1 MTTTGVTSPSAE
13 VSGVLSLSPFSASKV
28 SPSPILALTLRNC
41 SFASLEPMRLRR
53 TVPPTVGPLALRR
66 LELATAEEVR
76 EELEEAWAALDA
88 RNAGRESRG
97 GYNAGWRCWDCR
109 AFVAGPT
116 VTCGRCGNRHGGIH
130 HEAYATR

>member
-1 MTTTGVTSPSAE
+1 MTTTGATSPSAE
-13 VSGVLSLSPFSASKV
+13 VSGVLSLSPFSASKMSL
-28 SPSPILALTLRNC
+28 SPGLALTLRSC

-66 LELATAEEVR
+66 LELATAEDVR
-76 EELEEAWAALDA
+76 DELEEEWRALES
-88 RNAGRESRG
+88 RTSRRESA